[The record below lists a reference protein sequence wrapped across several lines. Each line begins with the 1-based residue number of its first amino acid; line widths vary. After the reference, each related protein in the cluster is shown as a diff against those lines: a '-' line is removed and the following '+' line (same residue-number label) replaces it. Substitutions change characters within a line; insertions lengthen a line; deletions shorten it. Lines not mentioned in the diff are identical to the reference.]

1 MKVLVTGASGFIGRH
16 VVARLL
22 ERGHSVTAVARNAA
36 RAEPLNWPDTVRFVA
51 CDIHNPLL
59 DVTVFGEI
67 DAVIHLAW
75 PGLPNY
81 KALYH
86 FEQTLPADYGFLKAL
101 VAAGYKHLLITGT
114 CFEYGMQS
122 GSLEEATVTSPN
134 NAYAL
139 AKDTLRRNLQSLM
152 AESPFT
158 LQWARL
164 FYTYGEGQ
172 NPGSLLAL
180 LDRALLAGDAEFPMS
195 QGEQLRDYLPVEAV
209 AERLVALIE
218 NPQCQGVFNIC
229 SGNPIS
235 VRRLVEEHAL
245 KRGGAIKLK
254 LGHHP
259 YSPLE
264 PLAFWGSP
272 KKLDQALG
280 LHAGG
285 ETDHEPR

>member
-22 ERGHSVTAVARNAA
+22 ERGHTVTAVARNAK
-36 RAEPLNWPDTVRFVA
+36 RTLPLNWPDTVRFLA
-51 CDIHNPLL
+51 CDIHDPLL
-59 DVTVFGEI
+59 DVAVFGEI

-81 KALYH
+81 KALFH
-86 FEQTLPADYGFLKAL
+86 FEQTLPADYRFLKAL
-101 VAAGYKHLLITGT
+101 VARGYKHLLITGT
-114 CFEYGMQS
+114 CFEYGMQA
-122 GSLEEATVTSPN
+122 GSLDETMPTAPD

-139 AKDTLRRNLQSLM
+139 AKDTLRRNLQALL
-152 AESPFT
+152 AEFSFT

-195 QGEQLRDYLPVEAV
+195 QGEQLRDYLPVETV
-209 AERLVALIE
+209 AQHLVSLLEHSESEGI
-218 NPQCQGVFNIC
+218 FNIC
-229 SGNPIS
+229 NGTPIS
-235 VRRLVEEHAL
+235 VRRLVEEHVT
-245 KRGGAIKLK
+245 KKGGSIKLR
-254 LGHHP
+254 LGHYP

-272 KKLDQALG
+272 GKLERLLELD
-280 LHAGG
+280 AGS
-285 ETDHEPR
+285 ETEHEPH

>member
-22 ERGHSVTAVARNAA
+22 AQGHTVTAVARNAE
-36 RAEPLNWPDTVRFVA
+36 RASALNWPESVHFIP
-51 CDIHNPLL
+51 CDIHDPLL
-59 DVTVFGEI
+59 DTTVFGNI

-75 PGLPNY
+75 PGLPHY

-86 FEQTLPADYGFLKAL
+86 FERTLPADYQFLKTL
-101 VAAGYKHLLITGT
+101 VSTGYKHLLVAGT
-114 CFEYGMQS
+114 CFEYGMQA
-122 GSLEEATVTSPN
+122 GSLEETMGTAPN

-139 AKDTLRRNLQSLM
+139 AKDTLRRNLQTLS
-152 AESPFT
+152 AESPFK

-209 AERLVALIE
+209 AQRLVALVERPDCEGI
-218 NPQCQGVFNIC
+218 FNIC
-229 SGNPIS
+229 SGTPIS
-235 VRRLVEEHAL
+235 VRRLVEEHVA
-245 KRGGAIKLK
+245 KRGGSIKLK
-254 LGHHP
+254 LGHYP

-272 KKLDQALG
+272 AKLGERLG
-280 LHAGG
+280 LAGS
-285 ETDHEPR
+285 ETDNEPR